1 MDNYKARKIYFP
13 TPRSIKFVNF
23 GLFRQYLYFNLSYK
37 TAHSLFIGRLARQKT
52 NKQINEQTNKHQTKI
67 NRRVVQVH

>member
-1 MDNYKARKIYFP
+1 MDNYKARKISFP

-37 TAHSLFIGRLARQKT
+37 LPIHSSLDDSHAK
-52 NKQINEQTNKHQTKI
+52 KQTNK
-67 NRRVVQVH
+67 